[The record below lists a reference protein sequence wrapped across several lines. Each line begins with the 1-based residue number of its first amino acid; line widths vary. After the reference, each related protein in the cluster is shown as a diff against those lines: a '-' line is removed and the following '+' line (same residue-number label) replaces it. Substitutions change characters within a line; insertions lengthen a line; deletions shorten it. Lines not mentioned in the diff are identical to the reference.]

1 MNYDLSDKK
10 DLRAFEVESDIF
22 TVRKSLVE
30 LKEVKRNRTT
40 QQNSALHK
48 FFVLISEQLNELG
61 MEYRYFGLK
70 GQEISLKYTPE
81 LVKMFFWKPIQVAL
95 FNYESTTKLNTK
107 EMNEIIDIIIKFFGD
122 KGVLIE
128 FPNREHLK

>member
-1 MNYDLSDKK
+1 MNYDLSDRK

>member
-70 GQEISLKYTPE
+70 GQEIYLKYTPE